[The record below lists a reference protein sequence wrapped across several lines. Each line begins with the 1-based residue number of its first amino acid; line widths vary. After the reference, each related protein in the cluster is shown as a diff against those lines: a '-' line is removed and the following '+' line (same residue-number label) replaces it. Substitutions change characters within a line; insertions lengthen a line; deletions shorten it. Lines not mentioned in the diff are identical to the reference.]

1 MEKDLD
7 KKLYNDYLN
16 GEKEAFEILYNK
28 YKNKIE
34 YFIYNIVKD
43 YQKAEDIAQETFIY
57 VIQHQMRENS
67 SFKYYIYLVA
77 RSKALNYI
85 NVEKRRNEITEKYF
99 ANDNEQIEKDVLD
112 IITAEESKKE
122 LLESI
127 ELLDE
132 RYKNAIYLVNIEG
145 LSYEETSKILGE
157 TLQNTKN
164 LIHRGK
170 KQLRKIL
177 LKKGFN
183 EMNKVLKIFV
193 IIICTTIALSGI
205 VYATTVIYN
214 KYIKNNTNHN
224 ITMNPSYQSTLDE
237 NTINNLWVGTL
248 DLAWKELEDKIGLN
262 KIELEGEMPQIANDL
277 NESTFS
283 KEMLNPNDYKINVER
298 TVTNGYK
305 IDATLNKELNFLE
318 SFDLNQGKKSKDRIK
333 YRSFKDI
340 MLSVIDNFNDYK
352 WTFGNSDEAIKYFGI
367 NNASPEKMNKNVEI
381 LFYNKLNNGSLL
393 SNDMAIKLKTKEGDE
408 IILYRTDDK
417 KSFDEYYED
426 IKAKTKNYKGRT
438 EFSQDD
444 ELRVPYVKVNGMI
457 NYNQLYDKKIKNS
470 KGLYIYDVIQNV
482 NFYLN
487 ERGCNL
493 SSKATMVTEYMGI
506 GEDTKYCYF
515 QDTFIIFMKEKK
527 SDKPYFA
534 LKVDN
539 NDILEKIEETD
550 EPKIFDSTTLADR
563 EKYYSKYLQ
572 GGEYK
577 FFEDEKYEYYYPT
590 QKTQVVQ
597 VYFKNG
603 DIMTAEEALKQ
614 GKISMDLLDK
624 YEIEYF
630 KKEK

>member
-85 NVEKRRNEITEKYF
+85 NVEKRRNEITEKYLT
-99 ANDNEQIEKDVLD
+99 NDNEQIEKDVLD
-112 IITAEESKKE
+112 IITTEESKKE

-248 DLAWKELEDKIGLN
+248 DLAWKDLEEKIGLN
-262 KIELEGEMPQIANDL
+262 KIELEGKMPQIANDL

-318 SFDLNQGKKSKDRIK
+318 LF
-333 YRSFKDI
+333 
-340 MLSVIDNFNDYK
+340 DNFSDYK
-352 WTFGNSDEAIKYFGI
+352 WTFGNSEEYIKYFGI

-426 IKAKTKNYKGRT
+426 IKAKTKKYKGRT
-438 EFSQDD
+438 EFSEDD

-506 GEDTKYCYF
+506 GQDTKYCYF
-515 QDTFIIFMKEKK
+515 QDTFIIFMKEAN

-563 EKYYSKYLQ
+563 DKYYSKYLQ

-577 FFEDEKYEYYYPT
+577 FFEDEKYEYYYPS
-590 QKTQVVQ
+590 QKTKVVM
-597 VYFKNG
+597 VYFPNG
-603 DIMTAEEALKQ
+603 VAMTAEEALKQ

>member
-85 NVEKRRNEITEKYF
+85 NVEKRRNEITEKYL
-99 ANDNEQIEKDVLD
+99 ANADEKIEKDVLD
-112 IITAEESKKE
+112 IITAEENKKE

-157 TLQNTKN
+157 NLQSTKN

-177 LKKGFN
+177 LKKGFD

-193 IIICTTIALSGI
+193 ISICATVALTGI

-318 SFDLNQGKKSKDRIK
+318 SFD
-333 YRSFKDI
+333 
-340 MLSVIDNFNDYK
+340 NFSNYK
-352 WTFGNSDEAIKYFGI
+352 WTFGNSEEYIKYFGI

-438 EFSQDD
+438 EFSEDD

-457 NYNQLYDKKIKNS
+457 NYKQLYDKKIKNL

-506 GEDTKYCYF
+506 GQDTKYCYF
-515 QDTFIIFMKEKK
+515 QDTFIIFMKEAN

-577 FFEDEKYEYYYPT
+577 FFEDEKYEYHYPT

>member
-57 VIQHQMRENS
+57 VIQHKMRENS

-85 NVEKRRNEITEKYF
+85 NVEKRRNEITEKYLT
-99 ANDNEQIEKDVLD
+99 NDDEQIEKDVLD
-112 IITAEESKKE
+112 IITTEESKKE

-248 DLAWKELEDKIGLN
+248 DLAWKDLEEKIGLN

-318 SFDLNQGKKSKDRIK
+318 SFE
-333 YRSFKDI
+333 
-340 MLSVIDNFNDYK
+340 NFSDYK
-352 WTFGNSDEAIKYFGI
+352 WTFGNSEEYIKYFGI
-367 NNASPEKMNKNVEI
+367 NNASPEEMNKNVEI

-438 EFSQDD
+438 EFSEDD
-444 ELRVPYVKVNGMI
+444 ELRIPYVKVNGMI

-506 GEDTKYCYF
+506 GQDTKYCYF
-515 QDTFIIFMKEKK
+515 QDTFIIFMKEAN

-563 EKYYSKYLQ
+563 DKYYSKYLQ

-577 FFEDEKYEYYYPT
+577 FFEDEKYEYYYPS
-590 QKTQVVQ
+590 QKTKVVM
-597 VYFKNG
+597 VYFPNG
-603 DIMTAEEALKQ
+603 VAMTAEEALKQ

>member
-112 IITAEESKKE
+112 IITIEESKKE

-164 LIHRGK
+164 LIHRAK

-224 ITMNPSYQSTLDE
+224 IKMNPSYQSTLDE

-248 DLAWKELEDKIGLN
+248 DLAWKDLEDKIGLN

-318 SFDLNQGKKSKDRIK
+318 SFD
-333 YRSFKDI
+333 
-340 MLSVIDNFNDYK
+340 NFSDYK
-352 WTFGNSDEAIKYFGI
+352 WTFGNSEEYIKYFGI
-367 NNASPEKMNKNVEI
+367 NNASPKKMNKNVEI

-417 KSFDEYYED
+417 KSFNEYYED

-438 EFSQDD
+438 EFSEDD

-457 NYNQLYDKKIKNS
+457 NYNELYDKKIKNS

-506 GEDTKYCYF
+506 GQDTKYCYF
-515 QDTFIIFMKEKK
+515 QDTFIIFMKEAN

-597 VYFKNG
+597 VYFRNG

>member
-85 NVEKRRNEITEKYF
+85 NVEKRRNEITEKYLT
-99 ANDNEQIEKDVLD
+99 NDNEQIEKDVLD
-112 IITAEESKKE
+112 IITTEESKKE

-193 IIICTTIALSGI
+193 IIISTTIALSGI

-248 DLAWKELEDKIGLN
+248 DLAWKDLEEKIGLN

-318 SFDLNQGKKSKDRIK
+318 SFD
-333 YRSFKDI
+333 
-340 MLSVIDNFNDYK
+340 NFSDYK
-352 WTFGNSDEAIKYFGI
+352 WTFGNGDEAIKYFGI
-367 NNASPEKMNKNVEI
+367 NNASPEEMNKNVEI

-438 EFSQDD
+438 EFSEDD
-444 ELRVPYVKVNGMI
+444 ELRVTSVKVNGMI

-506 GEDTKYCYF
+506 GQDTKYCYF
-515 QDTFIIFMKEKK
+515 QDTFIIFMKEAN

-563 EKYYSKYLQ
+563 DKYYSKYLQ

>member
-112 IITAEESKKE
+112 IITIEESKKE

-164 LIHRGK
+164 LIHRAK

-224 ITMNPSYQSTLDE
+224 IKMNPSYQSTLDE

-248 DLAWKELEDKIGLN
+248 DLAWKDLEDKIGLN

-318 SFDLNQGKKSKDRIK
+318 SFD
-333 YRSFKDI
+333 
-340 MLSVIDNFNDYK
+340 NFSDYK
-352 WTFGNSDEAIKYFGI
+352 WTFGNSEEYIKYFGI

-426 IKAKTKNYKGRT
+426 IIAKTKNYKGRT
-438 EFSQDD
+438 EFSEDD
-444 ELRVPYVKVNGMI
+444 ELRIPYVKVNGMI

-493 SSKATMVTEYMGI
+493 SSKTTMVTEYMGI
-506 GEDTKYCYF
+506 GQDTKYCYF
-515 QDTFIIFMKEKK
+515 QDTFIIFMKEAN

>member
-1 MEKDLD
+1 MEKYLD

-248 DLAWKELEDKIGLN
+248 DLAWKDLEEKIGLN
-262 KIELEGEMPQIANDL
+262 KIELEGKMPQIANDL

-283 KEMLNPNDYKINVER
+283 KEMINPNDYKINVER

-318 SFDLNQGKKSKDRIK
+318 SFD
-333 YRSFKDI
+333 
-340 MLSVIDNFNDYK
+340 NFSDYK
-352 WTFGNSDEAIKYFGI
+352 WTFGNSEEYIKYFGI
-367 NNASPEKMNKNVEI
+367 NNASPEEMNKNVEI
-381 LFYNKLNNGSLL
+381 LFYNKLNNDSLL

-426 IKAKTKNYKGRT
+426 IKTKTKNYKGHT
-438 EFSQDD
+438 EFSKDD
-444 ELRVPYVKVNGMI
+444 ELRIPYVKVNGMI

-482 NFYLN
+482 NFNLN

-506 GEDTKYCYF
+506 GQDTKYCYF
-515 QDTFIIFMKEKK
+515 QDTFIIFMKEEN

-550 EPKIFDSTTLADR
+550 EPKIFDSTTLSDR

-590 QKTQVVQ
+590 QNTQVVQ

>member
-85 NVEKRRNEITEKYF
+85 NVEKRRNEITEKYL

-248 DLAWKELEDKIGLN
+248 DLAWKDLEEKIGLN

-318 SFDLNQGKKSKDRIK
+318 SFD
-333 YRSFKDI
+333 
-340 MLSVIDNFNDYK
+340 NFNDYK

-367 NNASPEKMNKNVEI
+367 NNASPEKMNRNVEI

-438 EFSQDD
+438 EFLEDD

>member
-57 VIQHQMRENS
+57 VIQHKMRENS

-85 NVEKRRNEITEKYF
+85 NVEKRRNEITEKYLT
-99 ANDNEQIEKDVLD
+99 NDNEQIEKDVLD
-112 IITAEESKKE
+112 IITTEESKKE

-248 DLAWKELEDKIGLN
+248 DLAWKDLEEKIGLN

-305 IDATLNKELNFLE
+305 INATLNKELNFLE
-318 SFDLNQGKKSKDRIK
+318 SFD
-333 YRSFKDI
+333 
-340 MLSVIDNFNDYK
+340 NFSDYK
-352 WTFGNSDEAIKYFGI
+352 WTFGNSEEYIKYFGI
-367 NNASPEKMNKNVEI
+367 NNASPEEMNKNVEI

-426 IKAKTKNYKGRT
+426 IKAKTKNYKGST
-438 EFSQDD
+438 EFSEDD
-444 ELRVPYVKVNGMI
+444 ELRIPYVKVNGMI

-506 GEDTKYCYF
+506 GQDTKYCYF
-515 QDTFIIFMKEKK
+515 QDTFIIFMKEKN

-550 EPKIFDSTTLADR
+550 GPKIFDSTTLADR

-590 QKTQVVQ
+590 QKTKVVM
-597 VYFKNG
+597 VYFPNG
-603 DIMTAEEALKQ
+603 VAMTAEEALKQ

>member
-43 YQKAEDIAQETFIY
+43 YHKAEDIAQETFIY
-57 VIQHQMRENS
+57 VIQHKMRENS

-85 NVEKRRNEITEKYF
+85 NVEKRRNEITEKYLT
-99 ANDNEQIEKDVLD
+99 NDNEQIEKDVLD
-112 IITAEESKKE
+112 IITTEESKKE

-164 LIHRGK
+164 LIHRAK

-224 ITMNPSYQSTLDE
+224 IKMNPSYQSTLDE

-318 SFDLNQGKKSKDRIK
+318 SFD
-333 YRSFKDI
+333 
-340 MLSVIDNFNDYK
+340 NFSDYK
-352 WTFGNSDEAIKYFGI
+352 WTFGNSEEYIKYFGI

-426 IKAKTKNYKGRT
+426 IIAKTKNYKGRT
-438 EFSQDD
+438 EFSEDD
-444 ELRVPYVKVNGMI
+444 ELRIPYVKVNGMI

-493 SSKATMVTEYMGI
+493 SSKTTMVTEYMGI
-506 GEDTKYCYF
+506 GQDTKYCYF
-515 QDTFIIFMKEKK
+515 QDTFIIFMKEAN

>member
-112 IITAEESKKE
+112 IITTEESKKE

-183 EMNKVLKIFV
+183 EMNKILKIFV

-248 DLAWKELEDKIGLN
+248 DLAWKDLEEKIGLN
-262 KIELEGEMPQIANDL
+262 KIELEGKMPQIANDL

-318 SFDLNQGKKSKDRIK
+318 LF
-333 YRSFKDI
+333 
-340 MLSVIDNFNDYK
+340 DNFSDYK
-352 WTFGNSDEAIKYFGI
+352 WTFGNSEEYIKYFGI

-381 LFYNKLNNGSLL
+381 LFYNKLNNGSLV

-438 EFSQDD
+438 EFSEDD
-444 ELRVPYVKVNGMI
+444 ELRIPYVKVNGMI

-493 SSKATMVTEYMGI
+493 SSKAAMVTEYMGI
-506 GEDTKYCYF
+506 GQDTKYCYF
-515 QDTFIIFMKEKK
+515 QDTFIIFMKEKN

-563 EKYYSKYLQ
+563 DKYYSKYLQ

-577 FFEDEKYEYYYPT
+577 FFEDEKYEYYYPS
-590 QKTQVVQ
+590 QKTKVVM
-597 VYFKNG
+597 VYFPNG
-603 DIMTAEEALKQ
+603 VAMTAEEALKQ

>member
-57 VIQHQMRENS
+57 VIQHKMRENS

-85 NVEKRRNEITEKYF
+85 NVEKRRNEITEKYL
-99 ANDNEQIEKDVLD
+99 ANDDEQIEKDVLD
-112 IITAEESKKE
+112 IITAEENKKE

-170 KQLRKIL
+170 KQLKKIL

-193 IIICTTIALSGI
+193 ITICTTIALSGI

-224 ITMNPSYQSTLDE
+224 IMMNPSYQSTLDE

-248 DLAWKELEDKIGLN
+248 DLAWKDLEDKIGLN

-318 SFDLNQGKKSKDRIK
+318 SFD
-333 YRSFKDI
+333 
-340 MLSVIDNFNDYK
+340 NFSDYK
-352 WTFGNSDEAIKYFGI
+352 WTFGNDDEAIKYFGI
-367 NNASPEKMNKNVEI
+367 NNASPEEMNKNVEI

-438 EFSQDD
+438 EFSEDD
-444 ELRVPYVKVNGMI
+444 ELRIPYVKVNGMI
-457 NYNQLYDKKIKNS
+457 NYKQLYDKKIKNS

-515 QDTFIIFMKEKK
+515 QDTFIIFMKEAN

>member
-57 VIQHQMRENS
+57 VIQHKMRENS

-77 RSKALNYI
+77 RSKVLNYI
-85 NVEKRRNEITEKYF
+85 NVEKRRNEIAEKYL
-99 ANDNEQIEKDVLD
+99 ANDDEQIEKDVLD

-193 IIICTTIALSGI
+193 IIISTTIALSGI

-248 DLAWKELEDKIGLN
+248 DLAWKDLEEKIGLN
-262 KIELEGEMPQIANDL
+262 KIELEGKMPQIANDL

-318 SFDLNQGKKSKDRIK
+318 LF
-333 YRSFKDI
+333 
-340 MLSVIDNFNDYK
+340 DNFSDYK
-352 WTFGNSDEAIKYFGI
+352 WTFGNSEEYIKYFGI

-438 EFSQDD
+438 EFSEDD
-444 ELRVPYVKVNGMI
+444 ELRIPYVKVNGMI
-457 NYNQLYDKKIKNS
+457 NYNELYDKKIKNS

-506 GEDTKYCYF
+506 GQDTKYCYF
-515 QDTFIIFMKEKK
+515 QDTFIIFMKEKN

-563 EKYYSKYLQ
+563 GKYYSKYLQ

>member
-43 YQKAEDIAQETFIY
+43 YQKAEDITQETFIY

-85 NVEKRRNEITEKYF
+85 NVEKRRNEITEKYL

-248 DLAWKELEDKIGLN
+248 DLAWKDLEEKIGLN

-318 SFDLNQGKKSKDRIK
+318 SFD
-333 YRSFKDI
+333 
-340 MLSVIDNFNDYK
+340 NFSDYK
-352 WTFGNSDEAIKYFGI
+352 WTFGNSEEYIKYFGI

-381 LFYNKLNNGSLL
+381 LFYNKLNNDSLL

-426 IKAKTKNYKGRT
+426 IRAKTKNYKGRT
-438 EFSQDD
+438 EFSEED
-444 ELRVPYVKVNGMI
+444 ELRIPYVNVNGMI
-457 NYNQLYDKKIKNS
+457 NYNQLYEKKIKNS

-482 NFYLN
+482 NFNLN
-487 ERGCNL
+487 EKGCNL
-493 SSKATMVTEYMGI
+493 SSKATMVTEYMSI
-506 GEDTKYCYF
+506 GSDTKLCYF
-515 QDTFIIFMKEKK
+515 QDTFIVFMKEAN

-563 EKYYSKYLQ
+563 EKYYSQYLQ

-577 FFEDEKYEYYYPT
+577 FFEDEKYEYYYPS
-590 QKTQVVQ
+590 QKTKVVM
-597 VYFKNG
+597 VYFPNG
-603 DIMTAEEALKQ
+603 VAMTAEEALKQ

>member
-85 NVEKRRNEITEKYF
+85 NVEKRRNEITEKYLT
-99 ANDNEQIEKDVLD
+99 NDDEQIEKDVLD
-112 IITAEESKKE
+112 IITTEESKKE

-193 IIICTTIALSGI
+193 IIISTTIALSGI

-248 DLAWKELEDKIGLN
+248 DLAWKDLEEKIGLN

-318 SFDLNQGKKSKDRIK
+318 SFD
-333 YRSFKDI
+333 
-340 MLSVIDNFNDYK
+340 NFSDYK
-352 WTFGNSDEAIKYFGI
+352 WTFGNSEEYIKYFGI
-367 NNASPEKMNKNVEI
+367 NNASPEEMNKNVEI

-426 IKAKTKNYKGRT
+426 IKAKTKSYKGRT
-438 EFSQDD
+438 EFSEDD

-506 GEDTKYCYF
+506 GQDTKYCYF
-515 QDTFIIFMKEKK
+515 QDTFIIFMKEKN

-563 EKYYSKYLQ
+563 DKYYSKYLQ

-577 FFEDEKYEYYYPT
+577 FFEDEKYEYYYPS
-590 QKTQVVQ
+590 QKTKVVM
-597 VYFKNG
+597 VYFPNG
-603 DIMTAEEALKQ
+603 VAMTAEEALKQ

>member
-57 VIQHQMRENS
+57 VIQHKMRENS

-85 NVEKRRNEITEKYF
+85 NVEKRRNEITEKYL
-99 ANDNEQIEKDVLD
+99 ANDDEQIEKDVLD

-224 ITMNPSYQSTLDE
+224 IMMNPSYQSTLDE

-248 DLAWKELEDKIGLN
+248 DLAWKDLEEKIGLN
-262 KIELEGEMPQIANDL
+262 KIELEGEMPQIAKDL

-318 SFDLNQGKKSKDRIK
+318 SFD
-333 YRSFKDI
+333 
-340 MLSVIDNFNDYK
+340 NFSDYK
-352 WTFGNSDEAIKYFGI
+352 WTFGNSEEYIKYFGI

-393 SNDMAIKLKTKEGDE
+393 SNDMAIKLNTKEGDE

-426 IKAKTKNYKGRT
+426 IKVKTENYKGRT
-438 EFSQDD
+438 EFSEDD
-444 ELRVPYVKVNGMI
+444 ELRIPYVKVNGMI

-515 QDTFIIFMKEKK
+515 QDTFIIFMKEAN
-527 SDKPYFA
+527 SNKPYFA

>member
-85 NVEKRRNEITEKYF
+85 NVEKRRNEITEKYLT
-99 ANDNEQIEKDVLD
+99 NDNEQIEKDVLD
-112 IITAEESKKE
+112 IITTEESKKE

-193 IIICTTIALSGI
+193 IIISTTIALSGI

-248 DLAWKELEDKIGLN
+248 DLAWKDLEEKIGLN

-318 SFDLNQGKKSKDRIK
+318 SFD
-333 YRSFKDI
+333 
-340 MLSVIDNFNDYK
+340 NFSDYK
-352 WTFGNSDEAIKYFGI
+352 WTFGNGDEAIKYFGI
-367 NNASPEKMNKNVEI
+367 NNESPEEMNKNVEI

-438 EFSQDD
+438 EFSEDD

-506 GEDTKYCYF
+506 GQDTKYCYF
-515 QDTFIIFMKEKK
+515 QDTFIIFMKEAN

-563 EKYYSKYLQ
+563 DKYYSKYLQ

>member
-57 VIQHQMRENS
+57 VIQHKMRENS

-85 NVEKRRNEITEKYF
+85 NVEKRRNEITEKYL
-99 ANDNEQIEKDVLD
+99 ANADEKIEKDVLD
-112 IITAEESKKE
+112 IITAEENKKE

-157 TLQNTKN
+157 NLQNTKN

-177 LKKGFN
+177 LKKGFD

-193 IIICTTIALSGI
+193 ISICATVALTGI

-214 KYIKNNTNHN
+214 KYIKNNTNYN

-248 DLAWKELEDKIGLN
+248 DLAWKDLEDKIGLN

-318 SFDLNQGKKSKDRIK
+318 SFD
-333 YRSFKDI
+333 
-340 MLSVIDNFNDYK
+340 NFNDYK
-352 WTFGNSDEAIKYFGI
+352 WTFGNSEEYIKYFGI

-426 IKAKTKNYKGRT
+426 VKTKAKNYKGRT
-438 EFSQDD
+438 EFTKDD
-444 ELRVPYVKVNGMI
+444 ELRIPYVKVNGMI
-457 NYNQLYDKKIKNS
+457 NYKQLYEKKIKNS

-506 GEDTKYCYF
+506 GQDTKYCYF
-515 QDTFIIFMKEKK
+515 QDTFIVFMKEAN

-539 NDILEKIEETD
+539 NDILEKVEETD

-577 FFEDEKYEYYYPT
+577 FFEDEQYEYYYPS
-590 QKTQVVQ
+590 QKTKVVM
-597 VYFKNG
+597 VYFPNG
-603 DIMTAEEALKQ
+603 VTMTAEDALKQ
-614 GKISMDLLDK
+614 GKITMDLLDK
-624 YEIEYF
+624 YEIEYS
-630 KKEK
+630 KREK

>member
-318 SFDLNQGKKSKDRIK
+318 SFD
-333 YRSFKDI
+333 
-340 MLSVIDNFNDYK
+340 NFSDYK
-352 WTFGNSDEAIKYFGI
+352 WTFGNSKEYIKYFGI

-482 NFYLN
+482 NFNLN

>member
-67 SFKYYIYLVA
+67 SFKCYIYLVA

-85 NVEKRRNEITEKYF
+85 NVEKRRNEITEKYL
-99 ANDNEQIEKDVLD
+99 ANADEKIEKDVLD
-112 IITAEESKKE
+112 IITAEENKKE

-157 TLQNTKN
+157 NLQSTKN

-177 LKKGFN
+177 LKKGFD

-193 IIICTTIALSGI
+193 ISICATVALTGI

-318 SFDLNQGKKSKDRIK
+318 SFD
-333 YRSFKDI
+333 
-340 MLSVIDNFNDYK
+340 NFNDYK

-438 EFSQDD
+438 EFSEDD
-444 ELRVPYVKVNGMI
+444 ELRIPYVKVNGMI
-457 NYNQLYDKKIKNS
+457 NYKQLYDRKIKNS

-506 GEDTKYCYF
+506 GQDTKYCYF
-515 QDTFIIFMKEKK
+515 QDTFIVFMKEAN

-539 NDILEKIEETD
+539 NDILEKVEETD
-550 EPKIFDSTTLADR
+550 EPKIFDSTTLADG

-577 FFEDEKYEYYYPT
+577 FFEDEQYEYYYPS
-590 QKTQVVQ
+590 QKTKVVR
-597 VYFKNG
+597 VYFPNG
-603 DIMTAEEALKQ
+603 ATMTAEDALKQ
-614 GKISMDLLDK
+614 GKITMDLLDK
-624 YEIEYF
+624 YEIEYS
-630 KKEK
+630 KREK